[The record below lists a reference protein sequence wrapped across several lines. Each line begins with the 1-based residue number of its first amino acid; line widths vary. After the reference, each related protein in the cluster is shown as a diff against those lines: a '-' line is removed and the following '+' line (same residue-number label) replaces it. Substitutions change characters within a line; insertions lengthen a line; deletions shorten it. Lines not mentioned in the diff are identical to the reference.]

1 MGNCQGKVFK
11 SKITPLNG
19 VTTIEGVII
28 NTKEPS
34 NPDEDIDGKYICF
47 YNVLMIIIY
56 NGLKIE
62 DMLLLM
68 VKIYSIMEKYG

>member
-11 SKITPLNG
+11 SKIIPLNG

-34 NPDEDIDGKYICF
+34 NPDEDIDGKYIWLFTMC
-47 YNVLMIIIY
+47 
-56 NGLKIE
+56 
-62 DMLLLM
+62 
-68 VKIYSIMEKYG
+68 